1 MESQLTPAPA
11 TTPSAEAPKPP
22 ARVLIVDDEVMLGQM
37 LLDTL
42 EAYNFQAAFAENAE
56 PAYKLMAEFKPT
68 LALVDY
74 NLGTIT
80 GFEVAK
86 VLKSMDPNLPV
97 ILMTAYPSLDLAVKA
112 IQSDIYD
119 FLAKPVDKAYLL
131 RSISKAIEKRT
142 LTEENKRLIAHLQE
156 SNASLERMNQVKS
169 KFLSIVTHDLRVPL
183 TSVKGYT
190 DMLKTEPDLP
200 QDTRDKCFGAIERAA
215 DRMNGLI
222 SNLMDLVSI
231 EAGKL
236 RVELTPMNYLEVC
249 KELQET
255 MAPVA
260 LTKKVA
266 LEWELPPGPLNILGD
281 SSRLV
286 QVLSNLTSN
295 AFKHT
300 PEGGKITV
308 KVSTQDGMVLSEVI
322 DTGAGIAAEDQ
333 KKIFE
338 QFYQVESSAARRQ
351 GLGLGLNI
359 TQEIIT
365 AHQGKI
371 GCTSEGLGKGSRF
384 WFTIPIQK

>member
-1 MESQLTPAPA
+1 MESQSNPASQAPPPA
-11 TTPSAEAPKPP
+11 APKPP
-22 ARVLIVDDEVMLGQM
+22 TRVLIVDDEVMLGQM

-42 EAYNFQAAFAENAE
+42 EAYDFKAAFAENAE
-56 PAYKLMAEFKPT
+56 PAYKLMPEFKPT
-68 LALVDY
+68 VALVDY
-74 NLGTIT
+74 NLGTVT

-86 VLKSMDPNLPV
+86 ELQKMDPDLPV
-97 ILMTAYPSLDLAVKA
+97 ILMTAYPSLDLAIKA

-131 RSISKAIEKRT
+131 RSINKAMEKRF
-142 LTEENKRLIAHLQE
+142 LTEENKRLIKHLQE

-183 TSVKGYT
+183 TSVRGYT
-190 DMLKTEPDLP
+190 EMLKTEAELP
-200 QDTRDKCFGAIERAA
+200 EDTRNKCFSAVERAV

-222 SNLMDLVSI
+222 ANLMDLVSI

-236 RVELTPMNYLEVC
+236 RVELTPMDYIEVC
-249 KELQET
+249 KELEET
-255 MAPVA
+255 MAPTAVSKNIT
-260 LTKKVA
+260 LG
-266 LEWELPPGPLNILGD
+266 WELPPAPLKIEGD

-286 QVLSNLTSN
+286 QVLSNLISN

-300 PEGGKITV
+300 PEQGRITV
-308 KVSTQDGMVLSEVI
+308 KVSTKDGAILSEVI
-322 DTGAGIAAEDQ
+322 DTGAGIAPEDQ

-351 GLGLGLNI
+351 GLGLGLSI

-365 AHQGKI
+365 AHKGQI
-371 GCTSEGLGKGSRF
+371 GVTSEGLGKGSRF
-384 WFTIPIQK
+384 WFTIPLAKA